1 MQPTVHEEVGRGNF
15 MALYVAAGTIASF
28 TSLSALVLSGKLTF
42 TSLGASG
49 AIAGIFG
56 AECLLHSK
64 DKFSI
69 VLIPD
74 AWKKHV
80 TFSGESLITAAIIM
94 ELLCILSPVPL
105 LGIAKLDHWAHLG
118 GMATGALV
126 GRFWTKRR
134 DRELQKRKDAW
145 IDLFGR

>member
-1 MQPTVHEEVGRGNF
+1 MHEEVGRGNF

-28 TSLSALVLSGKLTF
+28 TSLSALVLSGKLAF

-69 VLIPD
+69 ALVPD
-74 AWKKHV
+74 SWKKHA
-80 TFSGESLITAAIIM
+80 TFSGESLATAALIM
-94 ELLCILSPVPL
+94 EILCILSPVPL

-118 GMATGALV
+118 GMATGALI
-126 GRFWTKRR
+126 GRFWAEKK
-134 DRELQKRKDAW
+134 DRELRKKKDTLSG
-145 IDLFGR
+145 LFGR